1 MKRFITFIMALVMFS
16 AVGFSQTP
24 KKSTS
29 DVINGIVTTYTDSKD
44 AVSTLYNDGKA
55 VIDTV
60 YQDAKGAISTV
71 YSDVKDGTSGIYP
84 DVKAAVVQIAD
95 ALGVAATYV
104 WGVLVK
110 QYVVHGVAE
119 LLMFILGIVLVICAI
134 FSIRKQMRAEVITW
148 KIIPGIFLAF
158 IALVAFCNVDYVV
171 MLQGLINPDFGAIN
185 YILDFVKTM

>member
-71 YSDVKDGTSGIYP
+71 YGDVKDGTSGIYP

-104 WGVLVK
+104 WGF
-110 QYVVHGVAE
+110 
-119 LLMFILGIVLVICAI
+119 LL
-134 FSIRKQMRAEVITW
+134 SS
-148 KIIPGIFLAF
+148 
-158 IALVAFCNVDYVV
+158 
-171 MLQGLINPDFGAIN
+171 MLC
-185 YILDFVKTM
+185 ME

>member
-1 MKRFITFIMALVMFS
+1 MKRFITFIMALIMFS

-60 YQDAKGAISTV
+60 YQDAKGLVSTV
-71 YSDVKDGTSGIYP
+71 YGDVKDGTAGIYP

-104 WGVLVK
+104 WTVLVK

-119 LLMFILGIVLVICAI
+119 LLMFVLGVVLVICAI

-148 KIIPGIFLAF
+148 KIIPGVLVAF

>member
-1 MKRFITFIMALVMFS
+1 MKRFITFIMALIMFS
-16 AVGFSQTP
+16 AVGFSQEP

-29 DVINGIVTTYTDSKD
+29 DLINGIVTTYTDSKD
-44 AVSTLYNDGKA
+44 AVATLYNDGKA

-60 YQDAKGAISTV
+60 YQDAKGVISTV
-71 YSDVKDGTSGIYP
+71 YGDVKDGTAGIYP

-104 WGVLVK
+104 WSVLVK
-110 QYVVHGVAE
+110 QYVVYGVAQ
-119 LLMFILGIVLVICAI
+119 LLMFILAIVLIVCAI
-134 FSIRKQMRAEVITW
+134 FSIRKQMKVEVLTW
-148 KIIPGIFLAF
+148 KIIPGVLLAVVS
-158 IALVAFCNVDYVV
+158 LVLFCNVDYVV